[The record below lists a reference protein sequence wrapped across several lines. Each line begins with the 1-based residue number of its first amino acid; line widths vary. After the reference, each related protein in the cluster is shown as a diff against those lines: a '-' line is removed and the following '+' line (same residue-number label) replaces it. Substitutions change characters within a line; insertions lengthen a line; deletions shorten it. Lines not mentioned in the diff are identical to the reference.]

1 MGYDPAT
8 TTTTTQYY
16 HLRPY
21 NPARKADQTSLNE
34 ICEQVYGGSDY
45 LPKMAE
51 IYASDPSCSFLALTI
66 PTDAD
71 APPPTFE
78 KVMVTEEVAVVN
90 DNKRVIESNEGRIIT
105 TLVGDN
111 DDDND
116 NDDAIIEDRIIAVA
130 NYKRLP
136 SQKSAWVEAVRTHPS
151 YRNRGLATI
160 MLRSIVDIALS
171 EDDNNAKIIKENK
184 EEGCYVQQLLFR
196 NNDSPPPQP
205 PPPTTRILT
214 CTIQS
219 NTSMI
224 RALTKSGFT
233 KCNIIPTLQFS
244 TLRNLPGW
252 KPNCPQV
259 AQPLLH
265 ALGLTHLV
273 SPVANEAVSS
283 SSSWTVLSSEQQLIE
298 CLQLCKKEGNCSG
311 YLPGL
316 YEYIIPG
323 PNRLDLRTSLQSGL
337 VMALESEDA
346 SSSTNST
353 TTSTT
358 AAMTDLVGR
367 AILVLTQDERISSL
381 KSKWVC
387 SIVAYTRLA
396 FEAALWMAH
405 SDTIARRMMHHR
417 LDKKED
423 EDDEKKIEEGEVDVV
438 VVVQPPQF
446 CLVFDDAVPLEEG
459 TLAHALPRV
468 TDECIVFSYGGTS
481 IT

>member
-1 MGYDPAT
+1 MGNDPAT
-8 TTTTTQYY
+8 NTTTQYY

-21 NPARKADQTSLNE
+21 NPARKVDHASLNE
-34 ICEQVYGGSDY
+34 ICEHVYGGSDY

-51 IYASDPSCSFLALTI
+51 MYASDPSCSFLALAI
-66 PTDAD
+66 PTDTD
-71 APPPTFE
+71 APPHPTTTVAE
-78 KVMVTEEVAVVN
+78 VMAMEEEVVD
-90 DNKRVIESNEGRIIT
+90 DNKRVMESNEGRRIT
-105 TLVGDN
+105 TLVGVN
-111 DDDND
+111 DIDND
-116 NDDAIIEDRIIAVA
+116 NDRIIAVA

-160 MLRSIVDIALS
+160 MLRAIVDVALC
-171 EDDNNAKIIKENK
+171 EDDNNTKIRKENK
-184 EEGCYVQQLLFR
+184 EEGYCVQKLLFR
-196 NNDSPPPQP
+196 IDHSPPPP
-205 PPPTTRILT
+205 PQTTRILT

-219 NTSMI
+219 NKSMI

-233 KCNIIPTLQFS
+233 KCNTIPTLQFS

-259 AQPLLH
+259 AQPLLY
-265 ALGLTHLV
+265 ALDLTHLV

-323 PNRLDLRTSLQSGL
+323 PNRLDLQTSLQSGL
-337 VMALESEDA
+337 VLALECEDA
-346 SSSTNST
+346 SSSPSA
-353 TTSTT
+353 T
-358 AAMTDLVGR
+358 AAITTLGR

-405 SDTIARRMMHHR
+405 SDSIARRMMHHC
-417 LDKKED
+417 LDKKKD
-423 EDDEKKIEEGEVDVV
+423 VDDEKKIEEGEVDVIV
-438 VVVQPPQF
+438 VAQPPQF
-446 CLVFDDAVPLEEG
+446 CLVFDDAIPLEEE

-468 TDECIVFSYGGTS
+468 TDECIVFSYGGTP
-481 IT
+481 